1 MEPQDTWRVL
11 GMRGTGSQ
19 HVIIKDVFVPD
30 AAVSLHRPAG
40 KWIPIF
46 HLSACII
53 PLPLI

>member
-1 MEPQDTWRVL
+1 ML